1 MIRSTTQPILWFEV
15 GILSICYRHEILL
28 VEELQKRVE
37 ELECIVASGS
47 VPPAMTVACERKK
60 TDSKLDFKPQ
70 PALKPA
76 DATIEPVKVQSAP
89 VREKTVPAK
98 FEAPPETI
106 AAEVKLTEPKEKPAV
121 AEVKLS
127 ETELNAVK
135 PEKPEHKEEIVQPS
149 VPEAK
154 PEPLPV
160 SLETDSFE
168 SYEVDSTWQAIVNA
182 IESPSTKGLLA
193 SLVMPMA
200 ITGQEIILGF
210 SQEWVIND
218 MNRPN
223 RKEMLE
229 SAVKKVIGKV
239 PRVIF
244 KLMSEKDYKSPPPSK
259 LPEQKKTVEKP
270 VQKPESKPVELQK
283 PVKKESGEVLSD
295 KSVSLSP
302 EAAVNELIEVRLE
315 PEYSEQ
321 VKLVKDLFHG
331 KILNQ

>member
-1 MIRSTTQPILWFEV
+1 
-15 GILSICYRHEILL
+15 
-28 VEELQKRVE
+28 
-37 ELECIVASGS
+37 
-47 VPPAMTVACERKK
+47 
-60 TDSKLDFKPQ
+60 
-70 PALKPA
+70 
-76 DATIEPVKVQSAP
+76 
-89 VREKTVPAK
+89 
-98 FEAPPETI
+98 
-106 AAEVKLTEPKEKPAV
+106 
-121 AEVKLS
+121 
-127 ETELNAVK
+127 
-135 PEKPEHKEEIVQPS
+135 
-149 VPEAK
+149 
-154 PEPLPV
+154 
-160 SLETDSFE
+160 
-168 SYEVDSTWQAIVNA
+168 
-182 IESPSTKGLLA
+182 
-193 SLVMPMA
+193 MA